1 MNAAAVVR
9 LSEGGEQVITEA
21 TGVFGLTW
29 LLIALPLFGA
39 AVLLI
44 GGRRTNSFGPLFATL
59 LVGGSFLLG
68 FVQFLQMAGQPA
80 SERSFGQSLFT
91 WAPIGDFSV
100 DVGFQLD
107 PLSMAFV
114 LLVTFVGG
122 LVHVY
127 SLGYMSD

>member
-44 GGRRTNSFGPLFATL
+44 GGRRTNSFGPLFATSA
-59 LVGGSFLLG
+59 GGWFL
-68 FVQFLQMAGQPA
+68 PA
-80 SERSFGQSLFT
+80 RLCPVPADGRT
-91 WAPIGDFSV
+91 
-100 DVGFQLD
+100 
-107 PLSMAFV
+107 
-114 LLVTFVGG
+114 TR
-122 LVHVY
+122 
-127 SLGYMSD
+127 